1 MKNFIALLIFAGGF
15 TGWYLHH
22 EKNETAD
29 SLQQAKQ
36 QLGEIE
42 KSMIDRRSEFQRYST
57 VGTLQKQVATKQ
69 QELKLLN
76 DKLNLLGDQ
85 KNALL
90 LKQAQQRAV
99 LRQDQVGKILQLTLV
114 TGRALGQVRVL
125 KVDDS
130 SLSVANANGIVKVLP
145 SELPPE
151 IKQMFLF

>member
-29 SLQQAKQ
+29 RLQEAQQ

-42 KSMIDRRSEFQRYST
+42 KSIIDRRSEFQRYST
-57 VGTLQKQVATKQ
+57 VSTLQKQVATRQ
-69 QELKLLN
+69 QELKILN
-76 DKLNLLGDQ
+76 DKLTHLGDQ
-85 KNALL
+85 KSAILQE
-90 LKQAQQRAV
+90 QAQQRSV
-99 LRQDQVGKILQLTLV
+99 LRQVQVGKTLQLTLV

-125 KVDDS
+125 KVDDTG
-130 SLSVANANGIVKVLP
+130 LSVANANGIVKVLP